1 MGLIRYGSHNL
12 SIISQLYREKQV
24 MVDSEIQQLVTLN
37 QELKNVNNDLHRK
50 LEKLSKEL
58 GEAEKILQWQ
68 KKRSS
73 VSESMLNQ
81 QNKELTAAQEQIQ
94 SLSQQLETALRNVE
108 SQEMFIKTHKA
119 ESKLNQ
125 QRIAQLERECTL
137 LQTKCSEQSQQLL
150 QSENTCRELGTRL
163 LRQQRQTLQ
172 FKAALEKCL
181 DSPASNDQGVDDN
194 ACYLAD
200 VNPDDSRFYKKLQSL
215 FSRGEP
221 IRPWSA
227 MDYVE
232 SEFNQPTNENT
243 MDVPEEISHVDQR
256 LEDILSVFF
265 ASNPDLSIT
274 SEISPNISNTNRT
287 NNTKETN
294 IKGESTPFM
303 GDGLAIQ
310 SLNSNL
316 EENEPRPT
324 MISESPKDINNSPK
338 VNLLSDNPIN
348 ISDQQNNYDLQ
359 WSINNL
365 SNNFSAL
372 EPLEQDSEQK
382 SPSPL
387 IYPGRTVKVR
397 KTLAAVE
404 LPNFSPQSQNQDADD
419 R

>member
-1 MGLIRYGSHNL
+1 MAAINFMLFHN
-12 SIISQLYREKQV
+12 YTKEKQI
-24 MVDSEIQQLVTLN
+24 MVDSEIQQLVNLN
-37 QELKNVNNDLHRK
+37 QELKNVNNDLCRK

-81 QNKELTAAQEQIQ
+81 QNQELTAAQEQIQ
-94 SLSQQLETALRNVE
+94 SLSQQLETALRNME
-108 SQEMFIKTHKA
+108 SQEMFIETHKA
-119 ESKLNQ
+119 ESQLNQ

-181 DSPASNDQGVDDN
+181 DNPASNDQGVDDN
-194 ACYLAD
+194 GCYLPD
-200 VNPDDSRFYKKLQSL
+200 INPEDSRFYKKLQSL

-232 SEFNQPTNENT
+232 SEFNQPLNENT
-243 MDVPEEISHVDQR
+243 MDVSEEISHVDQR

-265 ASNPDLSIT
+265 ASNPDLSST
-274 SEISPNISNTNRT
+274 SDMSPTISTNGT
-287 NNTKETN
+287 SM
-294 IKGESTPFM
+294 KGAGTSFL
-303 GDGLAIQ
+303 GG
-310 SLNSNL
+310 
-316 EENEPRPT
+316 EEDEPRPT
-324 MISESPKDINNSPK
+324 IIPEGLKDMNNLPEL
-338 VNLLSDNPIN
+338 NLLSDNTIN
-348 ISDQQNNYDLQ
+348 TSDQQNNYDLQ
-359 WSINNL
+359 WSINTV
-365 SNNFSAL
+365 

-397 KTLAAVE
+397 KTLAAVD
-404 LPNFSPQSQNQDADD
+404 LPNFPPQSQNQDGG

>member
-1 MGLIRYGSHNL
+1 
-12 SIISQLYREKQV
+12 

-37 QELKNVNNDLHRK
+37 QELKNVNNDLCQK
-50 LEKLSKEL
+50 LERLSKEL
-58 GEAEKILQWQ
+58 GEAEKVLQWQ

-81 QNKELTAAQEQIQ
+81 QNQEITAAQERIQ
-94 SLSQQLETALRNVE
+94 SLSQQLETALRNME
-108 SQEMFIKTHKA
+108 SQEMFVETHKA
-119 ESKLNQ
+119 ESQLNQ

-150 QSENTCRELGTRL
+150 QSENTCRELGMRL

-181 DSPASNDQGVDDN
+181 DNPAYNDQGVDDTS
-194 ACYLAD
+194 CYLPD
-200 VNPDDSRFYKKLQSL
+200 INPEDSRFYKKLQSL

-232 SEFNQPTNENT
+232 SEFNQPINENT
-243 MDVPEEISHVDQR
+243 MDVSEEISHVDQR

-265 ASNPDLSIT
+265 ASNPDLSST
-274 SEISPNISNTNRT
+274 SDIPT
-287 NNTKETN
+287 
-294 IKGESTPFM
+294 KGEGTSFL
-303 GDGLAIQ
+303 GG
-310 SLNSNL
+310 
-316 EENEPRPT
+316 EEDEPGPT
-324 MISESPKDINNSPK
+324 MIPAGLKDMNNLPK
-338 VNLLSDNPIN
+338 VNLLSDNTIDT
-348 ISDQQNNYDLQ
+348 SDQQNNYDPQ
-359 WSINNL
+359 WSINTV
-365 SNNFSAL
+365 

-404 LPNFSPQSQNQDADD
+404 LPNFPPQSQNAG

>member
-1 MGLIRYGSHNL
+1 MDLTRYGSHNL
-12 SIISQLYREKQV
+12 SIILQLYREKQV

-37 QELKNVNNDLHRK
+37 QELKNVNNDLCRK
-50 LEKLSKEL
+50 LEKLNKEL

-81 QNKELTAAQEQIQ
+81 QNQEITAAQERIQ
-94 SLSQQLETALRNVE
+94 SLSQQLETALQNME
-108 SQEMFIKTHKA
+108 SQEMFIETHKA
-119 ESKLNQ
+119 ESQLNQ

-150 QSENTCRELGTRL
+150 QSENTCRELGMRL

-181 DSPASNDQGVDDN
+181 DNPASSDQEIDDN
-194 ACYLAD
+194 ACYLD
-200 VNPDDSRFYKKLQSL
+200 VNTEDSRFYKKVQSL
-215 FSRGEP
+215 LSHREP

-227 MDYVE
+227 MDYVD
-232 SEFNQPTNENT
+232 SEFNQPTENT
-243 MDVPEEISHVDQR
+243 MDVPEETSHVDQR

-265 ASNPDLSIT
+265 ASNPDVSD
-274 SEISPNISNTNRT
+274 ISNTNRT

-294 IKGESTPFM
+294 II
-303 GDGLAIQ
+303 D
-310 SLNSNL
+310 SNP

-324 MISESPKDINNSPK
+324 MTSESSKDINNLPK
-338 VNLLSDNPIN
+338 VNLLSDCPIN
-348 ISDQQNNYDLQ
+348 TINMNTSDQQNNYDLQ
-359 WSINNL
+359 WSINKINNL
-365 SNNFSAL
+365 SNNFSPV
-372 EPLEQDSEQK
+372 EPLEQDSEEK

-404 LPNFSPQSQNQDADD
+404 LPNFPPQSQNQDA

>member
-1 MGLIRYGSHNL
+1 
-12 SIISQLYREKQV
+12 

>member
-1 MGLIRYGSHNL
+1 MLFHN
-12 SIISQLYREKQV
+12 YTKEKQI
-24 MVDSEIQQLVTLN
+24 MVDSEIQQLVSLN
-37 QELKNVNNDLHRK
+37 QELKNVNNDLCRK

-81 QNKELTAAQEQIQ
+81 QNQELTAAQEQIQ
-94 SLSQQLETALRNVE
+94 SLSQQLETALRDME
-108 SQEMFIKTHKA
+108 SQEMFIETHKA
-119 ESKLNQ
+119 ESQLNQ

-181 DSPASNDQGVDDN
+181 DNPASNDQGVDDN
-194 ACYLAD
+194 GCYLPD
-200 VNPDDSRFYKKLQSL
+200 INPEDSRFYKKLQSL

-227 MDYVE
+227 IDYVE
-232 SEFNQPTNENT
+232 SEFNQPINENTENT
-243 MDVPEEISHVDQR
+243 MDVSEEISHVDQR

-265 ASNPDLSIT
+265 ASNPDLSST
-274 SEISPNISNTNRT
+274 SDMSMSPTISTN
-287 NNTKETN
+287 ETSM
-294 IKGESTPFM
+294 KGGGTSFL
-303 GDGLAIQ
+303 GG
-310 SLNSNL
+310 
-316 EENEPRPT
+316 EEDERRPT
-324 MISESPKDINNSPK
+324 IIPEGLKDMNNLPE
-338 VNLLSDNPIN
+338 VNLLSDNTIN
-348 ISDQQNNYDLQ
+348 TSDQQNNYDLQ
-359 WSINNL
+359 WSINTV
-365 SNNFSAL
+365 
-372 EPLEQDSEQK
+372 ETLEQDSEQK

-404 LPNFSPQSQNQDADD
+404 LPNFPPQSQNQDGG

>member
-1 MGLIRYGSHNL
+1 
-12 SIISQLYREKQV
+12 
-24 MVDSEIQQLVTLN
+24 MVDPEIQQLVTLN
-37 QELKNVNNDLHRK
+37 QELKNVNNDLCRK

-81 QNKELTAAQEQIQ
+81 QNQEITAAQERIQ
-94 SLSQQLETALRNVE
+94 SLSQQLETALRNME
-108 SQEMFIKTHKA
+108 SQEMFIETHKA
-119 ESKLNQ
+119 ESQLNQ

-150 QSENTCRELGTRL
+150 HSENTCRELGMRL

-181 DSPASNDQGVDDN
+181 DNPGFSDQEIDDN
-194 ACYLAD
+194 ACYLD
-200 VNPDDSRFYKKLQSL
+200 GNSEDSRFYKKVQSL
-215 FSRGEP
+215 LLHREP

-243 MDVPEEISHVDQR
+243 ENTMDVSEEISHVDQR

-265 ASNPDLSIT
+265 ASNPDLSST
-274 SEISPNISNTNRT
+274 SDISHTNRT
-287 NNTKETN
+287 NNTKETS
-294 IKGESTPFM
+294 IKGESTSFL
-303 GDGLAIQ
+303 GDGLTVQ
-310 SLNSNL
+310 NLDSNP
-316 EENEPRPT
+316 EENEPRLT
-324 MISESPKDINNSPK
+324 MIPESPKNMNNLPT
-338 VNLLSDNPIN
+338 VNLSSDNTIN
-348 ISDQQNNYDLQ
+348 TSDQQNNYDLQ
-359 WSINNL
+359 WSIHNL
-365 SNNFSAL
+365 SNNFSPVEL
-372 EPLEQDSEQK
+372 LEQDSEQK

-404 LPNFSPQSQNQDADD
+404 LPNFPPQSQNQDAA

>member
-1 MGLIRYGSHNL
+1 MAPINFVLFHN
-12 SIISQLYREKQV
+12 YTKEKQI
-24 MVDSEIQQLVTLN
+24 MVDSEIQQLVNLN
-37 QELKNVNNDLHRK
+37 QELKNVNNDLCRK

-81 QNKELTAAQEQIQ
+81 QNQELTAAQERIH
-94 SLSQQLETALRNVE
+94 SLSQQLETALRNME
-108 SQEMFIKTHKA
+108 SQEMFIETHKA
-119 ESKLNQ
+119 ESQLNQ

-232 SEFNQPTNENT
+232 SEFNQPINENT
-243 MDVPEEISHVDQR
+243 QNTMDFSEEISHVDQR

-265 ASNPDLSIT
+265 ASNPDLSST
-274 SEISPNISNTNRT
+274 SDMSPMSPTISTNETIIST
-287 NNTKETN
+287 
-294 IKGESTPFM
+294 SFP
-303 GDGLAIQ
+303 GDEW
-310 SLNSNL
+310 
-316 EENEPRPT
+316 EEDEPRPT
-324 MISESPKDINNSPK
+324 MIPEGLKDMNNLPKL
-338 VNLLSDNPIN
+338 NLLSDNTIN
-348 ISDQQNNYDLQ
+348 TSDQQNNYDLQ
-359 WSINNL
+359 WSINTV
-365 SNNFSAL
+365 

-404 LPNFSPQSQNQDADD
+404 LPNFPPQSQNQDGG

>member
-1 MGLIRYGSHNL
+1 
-12 SIISQLYREKQV
+12 

-94 SLSQQLETALRNVE
+94 FLSQQLETALRNVE
-108 SQEMFIKTHKA
+108 SQEMFIETHKA

-221 IRPWSA
+221 IKPWSA
-227 MDYVE
+227 IDYVE
-232 SEFNQPTNENT
+232 SEFNQPTHENT
-243 MDVPEEISHVDQR
+243 ENRTDVPDEIFHVDQR
-256 LEDILSVFF
+256 LENILSVFF
-265 ASNPDLSIT
+265 ASNPDLSST
-274 SEISPNISNTNRT
+274 SDMPNTLSDISPISPNPNISNPNQT
-287 NNTKETN
+287 NNTEETS
-294 IKGESTPFM
+294 IKGESTSFLT
-303 GDGLAIQ
+303 DGLAVQ
-310 SLNSNL
+310 SLDSNL
-316 EENEPRPT
+316 EENEPRTT
-324 MISESPKDINNSPK
+324 MIPESPKDMNNLPK

-348 ISDQQNNYDLQ
+348 TININTSDQQNNYNLQ

-365 SNNFSAL
+365 SNNFSAV

-404 LPNFSPQSQNQDADD
+404 LPNFPPQSQNQDAA

>member
-1 MGLIRYGSHNL
+1 MAPINFMLFHN
-12 SIISQLYREKQV
+12 YTKEKQI
-24 MVDSEIQQLVTLN
+24 MVDSEIQQLVSLN
-37 QELKNVNNDLHRK
+37 QELKNVNNDLCRK

-81 QNKELTAAQEQIQ
+81 QNQELTAAQEQIQ
-94 SLSQQLETALRNVE
+94 SLSQQLETALRDME
-108 SQEMFIKTHKA
+108 SQEMFIETHKA
-119 ESKLNQ
+119 ESQLNQ

-181 DSPASNDQGVDDN
+181 DNPASNDQGVDDN
-194 ACYLAD
+194 GCYLPD
-200 VNPDDSRFYKKLQSL
+200 INPEDSRFYKKLQSL

-227 MDYVE
+227 IDYVE
-232 SEFNQPTNENT
+232 SEFNQPINENTENT
-243 MDVPEEISHVDQR
+243 MDVSEEISHVDQR

-265 ASNPDLSIT
+265 ASNPDLSST
-274 SEISPNISNTNRT
+274 SDMSMSPTISTN
-287 NNTKETN
+287 ETSM
-294 IKGESTPFM
+294 KGGGTSFL
-303 GDGLAIQ
+303 GG
-310 SLNSNL
+310 
-316 EENEPRPT
+316 EEDERRPT
-324 MISESPKDINNSPK
+324 IIPEGLKDMNNLPE
-338 VNLLSDNPIN
+338 VNLLSDNTIN
-348 ISDQQNNYDLQ
+348 TSDQQNNYDLQ
-359 WSINNL
+359 WSINTV
-365 SNNFSAL
+365 
-372 EPLEQDSEQK
+372 ETLEQDSEQK

-404 LPNFSPQSQNQDADD
+404 LPNFPPQSQNQDGG

>member
-1 MGLIRYGSHNL
+1 MLFHN
-12 SIISQLYREKQV
+12 YTKEKQI
-24 MVDSEIQQLVTLN
+24 MVDSEIQQLVSLN
-37 QELKNVNNDLHRK
+37 QELKNVNNDLCRK

-81 QNKELTAAQEQIQ
+81 QNQELTAAQEQIQ
-94 SLSQQLETALRNVE
+94 SLSQQLETALRDME
-108 SQEMFIKTHKA
+108 SQEMFIETHKA
-119 ESKLNQ
+119 ESQLNQ

-181 DSPASNDQGVDDN
+181 DNPASNDQGVDDN
-194 ACYLAD
+194 GCYLPD
-200 VNPDDSRFYKKLQSL
+200 INPEDSRFYKKLQSL

-227 MDYVE
+227 IDYVE
-232 SEFNQPTNENT
+232 SEFNQPINENTENT
-243 MDVPEEISHVDQR
+243 MDVSEEISHVDQR

-265 ASNPDLSIT
+265 ASNPDLSST
-274 SEISPNISNTNRT
+274 SDMSPTISTN
-287 NNTKETN
+287 ETSM
-294 IKGESTPFM
+294 KGGGTSFL
-303 GDGLAIQ
+303 GG
-310 SLNSNL
+310 
-316 EENEPRPT
+316 EEDERRPT
-324 MISESPKDINNSPK
+324 IIPEGLKDMNNLPE
-338 VNLLSDNPIN
+338 VNLLSDNTIN
-348 ISDQQNNYDLQ
+348 TSDQQNNYDLQ
-359 WSINNL
+359 WSINTV
-365 SNNFSAL
+365 
-372 EPLEQDSEQK
+372 ETLEQDSEQK

-404 LPNFSPQSQNQDADD
+404 LPNFPPQSQNQDGG

>member
-1 MGLIRYGSHNL
+1 MAPITFLLLHN
-12 SIISQLYREKQV
+12 YTKEKQV

-37 QELKNVNNDLHRK
+37 QELKNVNNDLCQK
-50 LEKLSKEL
+50 LERLSKEL
-58 GEAEKILQWQ
+58 GEAEKVLQWQ

-81 QNKELTAAQEQIQ
+81 QNQEITAAQERIQ
-94 SLSQQLETALRNVE
+94 SLSQQLETALRNME
-108 SQEMFIKTHKA
+108 SQEMFVETHKA
-119 ESKLNQ
+119 ESQLNQ

-150 QSENTCRELGTRL
+150 QSENTCRELGMRL

-181 DSPASNDQGVDDN
+181 DNPAYNDQGVDDTS
-194 ACYLAD
+194 CYLPD
-200 VNPDDSRFYKKLQSL
+200 INPEDSRFYKKLQSL

-232 SEFNQPTNENT
+232 SEFNQPINENT
-243 MDVPEEISHVDQR
+243 MDVSEEISHVDQR

-265 ASNPDLSIT
+265 ASNPDLSST
-274 SEISPNISNTNRT
+274 SDIPT
-287 NNTKETN
+287 
-294 IKGESTPFM
+294 KGEGTSFL
-303 GDGLAIQ
+303 GG
-310 SLNSNL
+310 
-316 EENEPRPT
+316 EEDEPGPT
-324 MISESPKDINNSPK
+324 MIPAGLKDMNNLPK
-338 VNLLSDNPIN
+338 VNLLSDNTIDT
-348 ISDQQNNYDLQ
+348 SDQQNNYDPQ
-359 WSINNL
+359 WSINTV
-365 SNNFSAL
+365 

-404 LPNFSPQSQNQDADD
+404 LPNFPPQSQNAG